1 MMYQAK
7 LRKSIRALRELKLEL
22 EAKFIESEI
31 TRMYYD
37 VKLREVEHFLITLE
51 NMLLIAD

>member
-1 MMYQAK
+1 MYQAK
-7 LRKSIRALRELKLEL
+7 LRKSIQALLELKLEL